1 MSSDNNKF
9 WLSLNN
15 YENKRSFQKIKKNEF
30 LDGVTDD
37 FNVEKLPEISR
48 RKFLAI
54 SAATTAIT
62 AVACTDYRDKGE
74 IVPYN
79 KKPDTITIG
88 IANYYSSTCTGCQ
101 NYCGILIKTRE
112 GRPIKVD
119 GNPDHPINKGK
130 ICTAGQANILNLYDP
145 ERLKHPS
152 KNVGWKYQKESWE
165 NINKEIIAALDK
177 AKANNKEI
185 ALISHE
191 IGSPSLIKLI
201 KDFKE
206 KYPSAIFYS
215 YELFDNF
222 GRKSAWKKS
231 YGQNSNLPK
240 IKLDEAKIILSLD
253 SDFLG
258 NEGNYIENTAL
269 FVSKRNTENLDEFN
283 RLYVVEGGMSLTGLN
298 ADYRMRLAPD
308 RQLQFVL
315 SLINELIFVKKLN
328 YSVPSNFADHLKKYN
343 LIQFASD
350 NKINQK
356 YLKHLVEDLIQNKGR
371 AIVLAG
377 DKLDYQTHLAT
388 NLLNEI
394 IGANF
399 LYEDANQDIS
409 IEINDFENLK
419 TQNAITENTQF
430 EWLVNKLNNKKVAV
444 VIHLDCNPVY
454 HLSPEYGYEAALKNS
469 EMVITMTK
477 EKTETSDVSNY
488 VLAINH
494 DFESWGDFSTRKGIY
509 SLQQPVISPIYNTR
523 QKEAIL
529 LDWLS
534 GKTNEYKED
543 IYHKYI
549 MSNWEKDIYPLFKTS
564 AEFKAFWYATLHD
577 GIAIVASEYKNNYIF
592 NLDSLLEI
600 KSGETPADFLM
611 VLTSNY
617 TIGDGRFANNGWLQE
632 IPHPVT
638 KVTWDNY
645 AAISPETAKKL
656 KLKNFCIL
664 EVTKG
669 NRQLKLPVL
678 IQPGM
683 ADNLI
688 CVELG
693 YGRWQVGTVGMSV
706 GVNAG
711 VYLDKGHSKLV
722 RDVQIKKLHG
732 QYKIATTQEHHALDD
747 EFVKDLHTKRK
758 IIKETTIEEYKKD
771 KKILH
776 KETHPDISLVDRK
789 KYTEMKWAM
798 AIDLNKCTGC
808 GACISSCNVENN
820 VPIVGK
826 DQVLMGREMQWIR
839 IDRYYSGTPEEP
851 MASNQPMLCQHCD
864 NAPCENVCPVVAT
877 THSPDG
883 LNQMAY
889 NRCVGTRYCSNN
901 CPYKVRRFNF
911 YDFRDHFENGYYY
924 QDSLKLAKNPE
935 VTVRSRGVM
944 EKCTFCVQRIMEARQ
959 EATKQNRKIKGT
971 DVQTACQV
979 ACPANAIIFG
989 DSNDKESEIYKQR
1002 HHDLSYYVLEELNIK
1017 PNVTYI
1023 ARLRNIKTED

>member
-1 MSSDNNKF
+1 MSSNNNKF

-15 YENKRSFQKIKKNEF
+15 YEDKRSFRKIQKNEF

-37 FNVEKLPEISR
+37 FNPEKLPEISR

-79 KKPDTITIG
+79 KKPETTTIG
-88 IANYYSSTCTGCQ
+88 IANYYSSTCTGC
-101 NYCGILIKTRE
+101 NNHCGILIKTRE

-119 GNPDHPINKGK
+119 GNPDHPVNKGK
-130 ICTAGQANILNLYDP
+130 ICAAGQASILNLYDP

-165 NINKEIIAALDK
+165 NINKDIIAALDK
-177 AKANNKEI
+177 AKSSNKEI
-185 ALISHE
+185 AIISHT
-191 IGSPSLIKLI
+191 INSPSALKLL
-201 KDFKE
+201 KEFKE
-206 KYPSAIFYS
+206 KYPSTVFYP
-215 YELFDNF
+215 YEYYDN
-222 GRKSAWKKS
+222 KNKIDAWKNCF
-231 YGQNSNLPK
+231 GQNTLPA
-240 IKLDEAKIILSLD
+240 IKLENAKIIVSLD

-258 NEGNYIENTAL
+258 NEGNFIENTAK
-269 FVSKRNTENLDEFN
+269 FVSKRNTENLDDFN

-298 ADYRMRLAPD
+298 ADYRLRLSPNK
-308 RQLQFVL
+308 QLEFIL
-315 SLINELIFVKKLN
+315 SLINELILEKKINYSIPSDFAELVKKYPLKQFVDKHKLN
-328 YSVPSNFADHLKKYN
+328 SKYV
-343 LIQFASD
+343 
-350 NKINQK
+350 
-356 YLKHLVEDLIQNKGR
+356 KHLVDDLEQNKGKS
-371 AIVLAG
+371 IVLAG
-377 DKLDYQTHLAT
+377 DKLDYQSQIAV
-388 NLLNEI
+388 NMLNEI
-394 IGANF
+394 IGANS
-399 LYEDANQDIS
+399 LYADTDVSLTN
-409 IEINDFENLK
+409 EINDFEILKSTNNLPEK
-419 TQNAITENTQF
+419 TQF
-430 EWLVNKLNNKKVAV
+430 EWLINKLNNKKVAV
-444 VIHLDCNPVY
+444 VIHLDCNPVF
-454 HLSPEYGYEAALKNS
+454 HLSPDYGYERALKNA
-469 EMVITMTK
+469 ELVVTFTK
-477 EKTETSDVSNY
+477 EKTETSDISNY

-494 DFESWGDFSTRKGIY
+494 DFESWGDFITRKGVY
-509 SLQQPVISPIYNTR
+509 SLQQPVISPLYETR
-523 QKEAIL
+523 QKEAVL

-534 GKTNEYKED
+534 GKPNEYKED

-549 MSNWEKDIYPLFKTS
+549 MSNWEVNIYPQFNSK
-564 AEFKAFWYATLHD
+564 AEFKPFWYAALHD
-577 GIAIVASEYKNNYIF
+577 GVVQIESNPQNIF
-592 NLDSLLEI
+592 VFNSNSLFDIKPKTSTESLSLL
-600 KSGETPADFLM
+600 
-611 VLTSNY
+611 LTNNY

-632 IPHPVT
+632 LPHPVT

-645 AAISPETAKKL
+645 AAISPETAKQL
-656 KLKNFCIL
+656 KLKNFCMIEL
-664 EVTKG
+664 SVG
-669 NRQLKLPVL
+669 NRNVNLPIV

-711 VYLDKGHSKLV
+711 IFIDKTGNKFIS
-722 RDVQIKKLHG
+722 DVKIKKIHG
-732 QYKIATTQEHHALDD
+732 NYKIATTQEHHALDD
-747 EFVKDLHTKRK
+747 EFVKDMHKKRK
-758 IIKETTIEEYKKD
+758 IIKEATIEEYKKD

-776 KETHPDISLVDRK
+776 HEHHPDISLVNRK

-808 GACISSCNVENN
+808 GACISACNVENN

-826 DQVLMGREMQWIR
+826 DQVLMGREMHWMR

-877 THSPDG
+877 NHSPDG

-911 YDFRDHFENGYYY
+911 YDFRDHFEKGYYY
-924 QDSLKLAKNPE
+924 QDSLKLVQNPE

-944 EKCTFCVQRIMEARQ
+944 EKCTFCIQRIMEARQ
-959 EATKQNRKIKGT
+959 EAVKQNRKIKGT

-979 ACPANAIIFG
+979 ACPASAIIFG

-1023 ARLRNIKTED
+1023 ARLRNIKSED